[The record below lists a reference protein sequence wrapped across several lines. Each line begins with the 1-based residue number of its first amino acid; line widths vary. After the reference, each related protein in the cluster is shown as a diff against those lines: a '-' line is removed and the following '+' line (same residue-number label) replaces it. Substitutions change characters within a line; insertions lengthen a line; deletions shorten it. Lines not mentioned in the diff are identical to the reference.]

1 MVRRFLKM
9 AAATSLAAA
18 AVASTPSCADNHES
32 IFIYGVLALTAPDC
46 TAKGDSGSK
55 LLASG
60 VMELKLTDTYRNFL
74 LVGNQLI
81 ARGSPSNL
89 RAEPNRVQINGAT
102 VTLTSSDGTAF
113 QAYSV
118 QANGTV
124 SPTVSADPTYAPV
137 FVEILPATIGQQL
150 RKILAPTTGNAA
162 PSLTLNAQVTV
173 WGQTLGLND
182 VESGPFTFS
191 INVTNG
197 GTIVP
202 TYDPVGG
209 ALNCKKIPTDV
220 TFVPT
225 CFTGEDVLAT
235 PCYYAC
241 QADPNAAGCI

>member
-9 AAATSLAAA
+9 ATVTSMAAA
-18 AVASTPSCADNHES
+18 ALASTPSCADNHES
-32 IFIYGVLALTAPDC
+32 IFIYGVVALTAPDC

-60 VMELKLTDTYRNFL
+60 VMELKLTDNYRNFF

-102 VTLTSSDGTAF
+102 VTLTGSDGTSF
-113 QAYSV
+113 PAYSV

-124 SPTVSADPTYAPV
+124 SPTISADPTYAPV
-137 FVEILPATIGQQL
+137 YVELIPSSIGQQL
-150 RKILAPTTGNAA
+150 KKILTPKAGNAA
-162 PSLTLNAQVTV
+162 PSLTLKASVTV

-202 TYDPVGG
+202 TYDSLGVV
-209 ALNCKKIPTDV
+209 NCKKVPTDV
-220 TFVPT
+220 TFVAS
-225 CFTGEDVLAT
+225 CFPGQDVEAI

-241 QADPNAAGCI
+241 QTDPTAAGCI